1 MWCNKILVAYDGS
14 APSRAAIDL
23 ALEVAKPSERIEL
36 LLVHVMR
43 LYSAGADSVGINSVI
58 AEDAERVQSEL
69 QSIADSS
76 RNPATVK
83 LLKGTSPA
91 DLIVRCAVEE
101 GCDLIIMGSRGKG
114 GVKGYLGSVS
124 YAVTK
129 DSPLSVLVAKEAGAR

>member
-14 APSRAAIDL
+14 SPSRAAIDL

-43 LYSAGADSVGINSVI
+43 LYSAGAEAVGINGVI

-69 QSIADSS
+69 QGIADVS
-76 RNPATVK
+76 RNPASVK

-129 DSPLSVLVAKEAGAR
+129 DSPVSVLVAKEAGAR

>member
-58 AEDAERVQSEL
+58 AEDAERVQGEL